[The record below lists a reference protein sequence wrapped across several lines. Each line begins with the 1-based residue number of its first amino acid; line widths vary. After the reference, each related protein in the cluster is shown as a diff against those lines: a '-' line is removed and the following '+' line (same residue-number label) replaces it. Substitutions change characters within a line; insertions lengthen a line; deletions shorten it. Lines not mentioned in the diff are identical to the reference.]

1 MDNLS
6 MFTAGSRGTQGSCES
21 AQRVLGLDLM
31 KIRRKK
37 KKPRKY
43 ALGVITSLGLVL
55 RGTLDL
61 TNDNG
66 AHVFVLI
73 AHNGWRQELRMIM
86 VMMVKMIIMVMMML
100 VMVMTMTTALVMINI
115 LCNQ

>member
-1 MDNLS
+1 

-31 KIRRKK
+31 QIRRKK
-37 KKPRKY
+37 QKPRKY
-43 ALGVITSLGLVL
+43 ALGITSLGLVL

-86 VMMVKMIIMVMMML
+86 VMMVMMMMLVKMIIMVMMML